1 MFISLGFLTI
11 LHQRELAVT
20 LMWVERVGNL
30 STCDL
35 SQNEYQQKR
44 TDGLS
49 HFRLYLSPFIEEE
62 LCTKVKECFKY

>member
-1 MFISLGFLTI
+1 MG
-11 LHQRELAVT
+11 
-20 LMWVERVGNL
+20 VGIL